1 MRVLFS
7 TTAGTGHFM
16 PMVPLARACA
26 AAGHEVRVAAPESF
40 ASHVARAGLDHAPFD
55 DVDPAVMGAVFAGL
69 SSVSPDLAN
78 LTVVRDVFGRLDAQA
93 AFPRVRDLVDEWCPD
108 VVLREPC
115 EFGSLA
121 AAERAGV
128 PHAEVAIGMGAI
140 REWVGDQLDEPLG
153 ELDEIVGLAV
163 GTCSGAAASTGVF
176 TSVPAGL
183 DGAGSTRAAEPR
195 AAVVRFRNGS
205 ARGRVGSLPATW
217 GDPDQPLVYV
227 SFGSVTAGFADLST
241 VFRGSLDALAGLPV
255 RVLLTTGH
263 AGDPDSLHPWPA
275 NAYVTKWWPQEDVM
289 PLAGAMVG
297 HGGFGTTMA
306 ALAAGLPQVVV
317 PLFAADQEV
326 NAARVEQAGAGV
338 RLGGRMDA
346 VTELAAAVER
356 VLGDDSAR
364 AAAGALADQIDA
376 LPDVSEVVPAV
387 ERLAAQGM

>member
-7 TTAGTGHFM
+7 TTAGTGHFT

-55 DVDPAVMGAVFAGL
+55 DVDPEVMGAVFAGL

-78 LTVVRDVFGRLDAQA
+78 LTVVRDVFGRLDAQSA
-93 AFPRVRDLVDEWCPD
+93 LPRVRDLVDEWRPD

-128 PHAEVAIGMGAI
+128 PHAEVAIGMGRM
-140 REWVGDQLDEPLG
+140 REWVGEQLDEPLG
-153 ELDEIVGLAV
+153 ELDEIVGLPA
-163 GTCSGAAASTGVF
+163 GTCTAAAASARVF

-183 DGAGSTRAAEPR
+183 DDAGSAAPAESR

-205 ARGRVGSLPATW
+205 ARNRTGSLPATW

-227 SFGSVTAGFADLST
+227 SFGSVTAGFAELGT

-255 RVLLTTGH
+255 RVLLTTGQ
-263 AGDPDSLHPWPA
+263 AGEPESLHPWPA
-275 NAYVTKWWPQEDVM
+275 NAYVAKWWPQEDVM
-289 PLAGAMVG
+289 PLAGATVG

-306 ALAAGLPQVVV
+306 ALAAGVPQVVV

-326 NAARVEQAGAGV
+326 NAARIEQAGAGV
-338 RLGGRMDA
+338 RLGGRTDA

-356 VLGDDSAR
+356 VLGDDGSR

-387 ERLAAQGM
+387 ERLATQGM

>member
-1 MRVLFS
+1 M
-7 TTAGTGHFM
+7 
-16 PMVPLARACA
+16 
-26 AAGHEVRVAAPESF
+26 
-40 ASHVARAGLDHAPFD
+40 
-55 DVDPAVMGAVFAGL
+55 
-69 SSVSPDLAN
+69 
-78 LTVVRDVFGRLDAQA
+78 
-93 AFPRVRDLVDEWCPD
+93 
-108 VVLREPC
+108 
-115 EFGSLA
+115 
-121 AAERAGV
+121 
-128 PHAEVAIGMGAI
+128 
-140 REWVGDQLDEPLG
+140 
-153 ELDEIVGLAV
+153 
-163 GTCSGAAASTGVF
+163 
-176 TSVPAGL
+176 
-183 DGAGSTRAAEPR
+183 
-195 AAVVRFRNGS
+195 
-205 ARGRVGSLPATW
+205 
-217 GDPDQPLVYV
+217 

-263 AGDPDSLHPWPA
+263 AGDPESLHPWPA